1 MKLKNP
7 NLPYILLFVLPFLH
21 IGLGMRGLPDDSSQ
35 GSGAA
40 IVMPVLLIGDWIY
53 GLILLLLLLSPTM
66 RWRSRDRGLMVLG
79 LVTATMW
86 LAMVLSNREELLTL
100 KILYLKS
107 LELFLFYS
115 GPLIAYITGVLMLR
129 RHPYVREL

>member
-40 IVMPVLLIGDWIY
+40 IVMPIFLIGDWIY
-53 GLILLLLLLSPTM
+53 GLILLMLLLSPTM
-66 RWRSRDRGLMVLG
+66 RWRSRDQGLMVLG
-79 LVTATMW
+79 VVTAALWLTM
-86 LAMVLSNREELLTL
+86 MISNRAELLTL
-100 KILYLKS
+100 KNLNIKS
-107 LELFLFYS
+107 LELFVFYS
-115 GPLIAYITGVLMLR
+115 GPLIAYISGLLMLR